1 MNAGKYSAMESGA
14 GLKIEVPM
22 QSGEIPKREIP
33 SLFKTPALQNSAVLP
48 ESCQILALDCNLDY
62 NFACDEA

>member
-14 GLKIEVPM
+14 GLEIEVPM

-33 SLFKTPALQNSAVLP
+33 NSFKTPALQNSAVLP
-48 ESCQILALDCNLDY
+48 NPARSLRWIVI
-62 NFACDEA
+62 